1 MLDLYKIRGIKKLA
15 IFYIGGKLLKPFSNG
30 KVKKAGMDL
39 LKESLNEE
47 ELENVL
53 QVLTYWRNA
62 HILPLNHAEQ
72 LLLRYIFKIDKHA
85 FLAKRLKRFESIRKK
100 LRYIYKKN
108 NNAMQLTGMQDIG
121 GLRVVVSNYSKL
133 KNVQKVLMNEVC
145 FYEDKKLIKFDD
157 YINNPKDNGYRGIHL
172 VAKFLNQ
179 YGDSRKI
186 EIQVRTRLQHSWA
199 TSLEI
204 IDLFTGQ
211 NLKSD
216 DGEKGFLI
224 FFKRV
229 SNQFS
234 LIERNESFSKSNME
248 LITREYLETVLK
260 SEALYMEC
268 IEIKNFLEKSNQFS
282 KSIEQN
288 FNDYRVLLNKVE
300 KDVIKQKNGYVL
312 LRLNTIKGSVD
323 TEFFRK
329 EDYLKATKLYGE
341 YEKLLLANKSWV
353 IALVSTNAFGG
364 VKEAYPNYF
373 ADSQLFLQYLG
384 LIKIAA
390 NLAEAKL
397 RTLAV

>member
-1 MLDLYKIRGIKKLA
+1 
-15 IFYIGGKLLKPFSNG
+15 
-30 KVKKAGMDL
+30 MDL

-133 KNVQKVLMNEVC
+133 KNIQKILMNEVC

-186 EIQVRTRLQHSWA
+186 EIQLRTRLQHSWA

-216 DGEKGFLI
+216 DGEKGFLV

-234 LIERNESFSKSNME
+234 LIERNENFSKSNME
-248 LITREYLETVLK
+248 LITREYLEAVLK

-300 KDVIKQKNGYVL
+300 KDVVKQKNGYVL

-341 YEKLLLANKSWV
+341 YEKLLLTNKSWV

>member
-1 MLDLYKIRGIKKLA
+1 M
-15 IFYIGGKLLKPFSNG
+15 LKPFSNG
-30 KVKKAGMDL
+30 AVKKAGMDL
-39 LKESLNEE
+39 LEDNLDEQR
-47 ELENVL
+47 LEQTV

-62 HILPLNHAEQ
+62 HILPLNQAEQ
-72 LLLRYIFKIDKHA
+72 LLLRYIFKIDKNA

-100 LRYIYKKN
+100 LRYMHKKN
-108 NNAMQLTGMQDIG
+108 NQAMQLTGMQDIG

-145 FYEDKKLIKFDD
+145 FYDNTKLIKFDD

-179 YGDSRKI
+179 YEDSRKI
-186 EIQVRTRLQHSWA
+186 EVQVRTRLQHSWA

-216 DGEKGFLI
+216 DGEKDFLD

-229 SNQFS
+229 SNQFA
-234 LIERNESFSKSNME
+234 LIESSEIFSKSNME
-248 LITREYLETVLK
+248 LITKEYLETVLK
-260 SEALYMEC
+260 SKELYKEC
-268 IEIKNFLEKSNQFS
+268 IEIKKFMERSNHFN
-282 KSIEQN
+282 KSIENN
-288 FNDYRVLLNKVE
+288 FNDYRHLLNKVE
-300 KDVIKQKNGYVL
+300 NDVVKHKNGYVL
-312 LRLNTIKGSVD
+312 LRLNTVKGSVD
-323 TEFFRK
+323 TEFFKK
-329 EDYLKATKLYGE
+329 EDYLKATQLYGD
-341 YEKLLLANKSWV
+341 YEKLLLTNRNWV
-353 IALVSTNAFGG
+353 IALVATNAIGG

-390 NLAEAKL
+390 NLAEARIRNPL
-397 RTLAV
+397 VV